1 MADEENKN
9 VEETDETTEVVENAP
24 DDSSSSAEPPAGEE
38 SSDAPVDA
46 SDDSSETAPAGDA
59 DDGEVEEGEKLSPSE
74 RRKQAKAR
82 KNRKPRYTGTLEERR
97 AQRDVYR
104 KKKAVQ
110 RRSHRLKQRE
120 EHKAAGPREATPPTV
135 KEPGAKKI
143 QQGTVVSSKTDKTI
157 TVQIDVME
165 AHRKYK
171 KIVRHT
177 KKLTA
182 HDEANDANEG
192 DTVRVVESRPL
203 SRTKRWRLVEVV
215 ERAR

>member
-9 VEETDETTEVVENAP
+9 LEETEETTEVVENAP
-24 DDSSSSAEPPAGEE
+24 DDSSSSAAEPPAGEE

-46 SDDSSETAPAGDA
+46 VADDSSSAAEE
-59 DDGEVEEGEKLSPSE
+59 DGEPEEQLSPSE
-74 RRKQAKAR
+74 RRKRAKSR
-82 KNRKPRYTGTLEERR
+82 KNRRPKYTGTLEERR
-97 AQRDVYR
+97 AQRDVHR

-110 RRSHRLKQRE
+110 RRAHRLKQRE
-120 EHKAAGPREATPPTV
+120 EHKAAGPRTATPPTV
-135 KEPGAKKI
+135 KEPGQKKI

-157 TVQIDVME
+157 TVAIDVME
-165 AHRKYK
+165 SHRKYK

-182 HDEANDANEG
+182 HDETNDANEG
-192 DTVRVVESRPL
+192 DTVRVIESRPL